1 MKTELITTAIVLA
14 LGIGTFTKQGMAG
27 GASPL
32 PTSKSTVPPVT
43 QSSAMAQTALMDM
56 AEKQGNIRVIVMLRT
71 PSSPE
76 ATLMPDQVTEQRA
89 ALQATQGKVLEA
101 LRQHTTTIN
110 EDSIK
115 RFSVT
120 PGFAMETTPDI
131 IRQLLENPDVENV
144 VEDKMNFPM
153 LYESSPLIGAANAW
167 ASGYTGAGQ
176 AVAILDT
183 GVAKSHPFL
192 NGKVVSEACYST
204 NATGSGWTATSL
216 CPGGAASSTAVNS
229 GLNCDVAVSDGCSH
243 GTHVAGIAAGKN
255 GASSGGTMSG
265 VARDANIIAI
275 QVFSKFVDSSG
286 TYITSYNSDTLLALE
301 RVYALRSTYTI
312 AAVNMSLGG
321 GQYSS
326 TCDSDPRKP
335 IIDNLRAAGIATVIS
350 SGNNGW
356 NGATGAPGCISSAI
370 TVGSS
375 TKADSEASYSN
386 MASWVDLFG
395 PGSSICSSIPG
406 TGFTGATSCGTGYQ
420 FANGTSMAAPQVAGA
435 WAVMKSKK
443 PSATVAEIEN
453 ALESTGVPIATY
465 LGNWPRIALVPVLAA
480 LGGGGGGN
488 TGKLINL
495 STRGQVGTGD
505 NILIG
510 GFVIGGTDSKKVV
523 VRGMGPSMAG
533 TVPGTLNN
541 PEITLFSGATPILSN
556 DNWGTAANAAEI
568 SALGL
573 APGNSSEAA
582 ILTTQNPGAY
592 TFHLRGVGG
601 ATGIGQ
607 VEVYTVE

>member
-1 MKTELITTAIVLA
+1 MKTNLISASLILA
-14 LGIGTFTKQGMAG
+14 CAAGSLPEQAMAG
-27 GASPL
+27 GPSPL
-32 PTSKSTVPPVT
+32 TTSKSVVPPVA
-43 QSSAMAQTALMDM
+43 QSSAMAQTALMDK
-56 AEKQGNIRVIVMLRT
+56 ANQEGRVRVIVQLRT
-71 PSSPE
+71 PSNPE
-76 ATLMPDQVTEQRA
+76 AALTTEQVTEQRA
-89 ALQATQGKVLEA
+89 ALNAAQIQVLEA
-101 LRQHTTTIN
+101 LRQNAMIN
-110 EDSIK
+110 EESIK

-120 PGFAMETTPDI
+120 PGFAMEATPDI
-131 IRQLLENPDVENV
+131 IRQLLENPGVENV
-144 VEDKMNFPM
+144 VEDQMNFPM
-153 LYESSPLIGAANAW
+153 LYESSPLIGATTAW
-167 ASGYTGAGQ
+167 ASGHTGAGQ
-176 AVAILDT
+176 VVAIIDT
-183 GVAKSHPFL
+183 GVYKSHPFL
-192 NGKVVSEACYST
+192 SGKVVSEACYST
-204 NATGSGWTATSL
+204 NASASGVTSTSL
-216 CPGGAASSTAVNS
+216 CPGQAASSTATNS
-229 GLNCDVAVSDGCSH
+229 GLNCDNAIDSRCSH

-275 QVFSKFVDSSG
+275 QVFSKIVDGFG
-286 TYITSYNSDTLLALE
+286 TYISSFNSDTLLALE
-301 RVYALRSTYTI
+301 RVYALRSTYKI
-312 AAVNMSLGG
+312 AAINMSLGG
-321 GQYSS
+321 GEYPS
-326 TCDSDPRKP
+326 TCDSDSRKP
-335 IIDNLRAAGIATVIS
+335 IIDNLRSAGIATVIS

-356 NGATGAPGCISSAI
+356 DGSTGAPGCISSAI
-370 TVGSS
+370 TVGST
-375 TKADSEASYSN
+375 TKADLVASYSN
-386 MASWVDLFG
+386 MASWVDLFA

-406 TGFTGATSCGTGYQ
+406 TGFSGATSCGTGYQ

-453 ALESTGVPIATY
+453 ALESTGVPVATN
-465 LGNWPRIALVPVLAA
+465 LGNWPRIALVPALAA
-480 LGGGGGGN
+480 LGGGN

-533 TVPGTLNN
+533 TVPGALNN

-556 DNWGTAANAAEI
+556 DNWGTAANAAEL

-601 ATGIGQ
+601 TTGIGQ